1 MISSVLFAPF
11 RRFKMSDDEKRED
24 RKRKADSKEE
34 TEKEEDES
42 DSDDG
47 EMIGPMP
54 TEAAPTKKPKVRNR
68 VGFWDVATTEWLIG
82 AGG

>member
-1 MISSVLFAPF
+1 
-11 RRFKMSDDEKRED
+11 MSDDEKRED

-34 TEKEEDES
+34 TEKEKDEES

-54 TEAAPTKKPKVRNR
+54 TEAAPIKKPKVRNTELLPVPIYR
-68 VGFWDVATTEWLIG
+68 VEQKKGS
-82 AGG
+82 